1 MHFHSAPSRQL
12 LLLFSSSFPS
22 SLRKG
27 DFVITGTFVPP
38 FPRSLP
44 LHKHYLPTG
53 RRRKGIGGT
62 VSFFWNP
69 RPFKSSIHLA
79 KKRQRSERF
88 SDISKSPVQRP
99 QGERET
105 YVLKVQLMSKGTFLE
120 QRRKQ
125 QILLSFRN
133 KKKSAMRE
141 RKEAQ
146 RNFLLFFFVS
156 FSIRT
161 KPHSWQ
167 KHGVGI

>member
-12 LLLFSSSFPS
+12 LLLFSSSFPP

-88 SDISKSPVQRP
+88 SDISKSPGQRP
-99 QGERET
+99 QGERDLCT
-105 YVLKVQLMSKGTFLE
+105 KVQLMSKGNFLE

-141 RKEAQ
+141 RKEVQ